1 MPRRVVESR
10 DPKVR
15 AQQRRQLGTLKELTV
30 QPATRVRYDKAVAA
44 FLQFLQD
51 NHLQLPRQRDRI
63 DALAAEYLEHLWVTG
78 AGRGLASDTL
88 AGLQD
93 QDQRLKGMLQ
103 TSWRL
108 LKTWHTHEIPCRAPP
123 FPEYVLHCLV
133 GWALLKQQF
142 SFAVSL
148 MVGFYGLL
156 RTGELLSLEKR
167 HFSFSVSTG
176 VVVVSLGFTKGGQ
189 RMGVAESVT
198 LTHETTVRFLRQW
211 MNLSSDHQ
219 KLFSSPARWRAMF
232 AQGLTELKLT
242 EFEFRPYSLRR
253 GGATWYFS
261 RFNSLDKVMIMGR
274 WQAARTARLYLNEGL
289 ATLAEM
295 HFQQFKVRLS
305 PFHQTFKRSNPSY
318 YQTLEPPKG
327 RAGGLGRRVKSGKK
341 EPKKAKKRRR

>member
-123 FPEYVLHCLV
+123 FPGYVLHCLV

-156 RTGELLSLEKR
+156 RTGELLSWKNGIFPSPYQL
-167 HFSFSVSTG
+167 
-176 VVVVSLGFTKGGQ
+176 VSLWS
-189 RMGVAESVT
+189 RWV
-198 LTHETTVRFLRQW
+198 LR
-211 MNLSSDHQ
+211 
-219 KLFSSPARWRAMF
+219 
-232 AQGLTELKLT
+232 
-242 EFEFRPYSLRR
+242 
-253 GGATWYFS
+253 
-261 RFNSLDKVMIMGR
+261 KVV
-274 WQAARTARLYLNEGL
+274 NEW
-289 ATLAEM
+289 
-295 HFQQFKVRLS
+295 
-305 PFHQTFKRSNPSY
+305 
-318 YQTLEPPKG
+318 
-327 RAGGLGRRVKSGKK
+327 GRRKCHFDPRDNSSVFAAMD
-341 EPKKAKKRRR
+341 EPKF